1 MKRKWHHPE
10 AELESGKRVYWRS
23 YDELQDTP
31 EFREWLEREFPRGAA
46 EVSGSEA
53 DENTRRSFLK
63 YMGASASL
71 AGLGLAGCRRPDQF
85 IIPFNKHVEEQIPGR
100 PLYYSSARPVA
111 EGCIPL
117 VVTTYEGRP
126 TKVEGNRLHPEWK
139 GGSDV
144 FTQASILDLY
154 DPDRSAAF
162 RKEGEVLGADRFLE
176 EFEKGFL
183 EPFRAAKGAK
193 SALLVGASTS
203 PTRDR
208 LISELFK
215 VSPGLQVFEYEPLL
229 SLARRQ
235 ADARLW
241 GDGVSAVPVIDKADR
256 ILALDADFLGL
267 DPQGESSNARWA
279 ARRSPGKAMAR
290 LYVVEPAFTLTGG
303 VADHRMRLASSQ
315 VIKFAVLLAEQLG
328 LASQVAP
335 LAAKLGLARE
345 LIDAG
350 WVKECAADL
359 QSKKGRSLVL
369 VGSRQPVEVHQI
381 AGLINQALGA
391 IQGASGPLQL
401 VRHGRKPLPG
411 IESLA
416 AAIRSGAVENLVV
429 TTPSDPL
436 YDAPASAKW
445 GESVAKLKSLVHLG
459 VRHNATGRRATW
471 HIPGA
476 HYLESWGDVRSA
488 TGVLSI
494 VQPMIQPLFGGW
506 SELHLLLKLFPVP
519 AASATA
525 AAGGGAPAIA
535 EDPGYTAVRD
545 TFATLVKGDK
555 ELAWGLAL
563 RDGFSKGSK
572 NPLAVPAA
580 APAALGFEASALADF
595 PGPDAIE
602 VVLTPSSH
610 VWDGRFINNSWLQEV
625 PDPIS
630 KLTWDNAALMSLA
643 TADALGVTHDGQL
656 ISIKGADGV
665 SVEVPAF
672 RLPGQADFTIQV
684 ELGYGQEAAGRV
696 GEGTGFNV
704 YPLLRKEGA
713 LICTGAKVERTGGK
727 YALAPTAIHW
737 SMEGRAIVR
746 ENTAAAYEEFVV
758 KGHGEDWKNFSYNQG
773 MDGHIPPN
781 IPLYEGPDY
790 FRPNKDQQGAPLGG
804 RFTVDENHQWGMT
817 IDLNTCIGCNA
828 CTIACQAENNI
839 PVVGKEQVIN
849 GREMHWIR
857 MDRYFSSPREKAG
870 MTAQRV
876 YVPEGRGRPAH
887 DDDTVEM
894 LTQPVACVHC
904 EYAPCETV
912 CPVNATVHS
921 DDGLNSMAYNRCIGT
936 RYCANNCPYKA
947 RRFNYFDYNK
957 RRTSDFYLGPLAPAE
972 GLGMTS
978 LKLQKN
984 PNVTVRMRG
993 VIEKCTYCV
1002 QRLQSAKIDAKAK
1015 ARDSRDVMVPTGS
1028 VTTACQDACPS
1039 RAISFGNLRDAK
1051 DPIVKLKEDPRN
1063 YDLLKYI
1070 GTRPRTSYLAR
1081 VRNPNPK
1088 MPGAEHVGTGSFGG
1102 H

>member
-10 AELESGKRVYWRS
+10 AGAESGTRMYWRGF
-23 YDELQDTP
+23 DELQDTP

-46 EVSGSEA
+46 EVSGPEA
-53 DENTRRSFLK
+53 DEGTRRNFLK

-85 IIPFNKHVEEQIPGR
+85 IIPFNKHVEDQIPGR

-111 EGCIPL
+111 DGCVPL
-117 VVTTYEGRP
+117 VVTTFEGRP

-154 DPDRSAAF
+154 DPDRSAVF
-162 RKEGEVLGADRFLE
+162 RKEGEVLDGDRFVE

-183 EPFRAAKGAK
+183 APFRAAKGAK

-203 PTRDR
+203 PTRER
-208 LISELFK
+208 LLAELVKACPAVK
-215 VSPGLQVFEYEPLL
+215 VYEYEPL
-229 SLARRQ
+229 SSPGRRE
-235 ADARLW
+235 AENRLW
-241 GDGVSAVPVIDKADR
+241 GAGISALPVLDKADR
-256 ILALDADFLGL
+256 ILSLDADFLGL
-267 DPQGESSNARWA
+267 DPQGEGSNGRWA
-279 ARRSPGKAMAR
+279 ARRKPGKGMAR
-290 LYVVEPAFTLTGG
+290 LYVVEPAFTVTGG
-303 VADHRMRLASSQ
+303 MADHRMRLASSQ
-315 VIKFAVLLAEQLG
+315 VVKLAVLLAEQLG
-328 LASQVAP
+328 LAAQVAP
-335 LAAKLGLARE
+335 LVAKLGLVRE
-345 LIDAG
+345 LIDPA

-359 QSKKGRSLVL
+359 LSKKGRSVVL
-369 VGSRQPVEVHQI
+369 VGSRQPLEVHLI

-391 IQGASGPLQL
+391 IQGAGGPLRL
-401 VRHGRKPLPG
+401 VRHGRKVLPG
-411 IESLA
+411 IEALA
-416 AAIRSGAVENLVV
+416 DAIRSGAVENVVV
-429 TTPSDPL
+429 TTPCDPL

-445 GESVAKLKSLVHLG
+445 GEASAKLKNLVHLG
-459 VRHNATGRRATW
+459 VRHHATARAATW

-476 HYLESWGDVRSA
+476 HYLESWGDVRSIS
-488 TGVLSI
+488 GVLSI
-494 VQPMIQPLFGGW
+494 VQPMIQPRFGGW
-506 SELHLLLKLFPVP
+506 SELHLLAKMLPVAP
-519 AASATA
+519 AASGE
-525 AAGGGAPAIA
+525 AAGGADDAA
-535 EDPGYTAVRD
+535 YVAVRA
-545 TFATLVKGDK
+545 TFAGLVKGDV

-563 RDGFSKGSK
+563 RDGFSKGTGY
-572 NPLAVPAA
+572 PVV
-580 APAALGFEASALADF
+580 APAATPAAIGFESFPLVDF

-643 TADALGVTHDGQL
+643 TADALGVTHDGQM
-656 ISIKGADGV
+656 IAIKGGDGV
-665 SVEVPAF
+665 VVEVPAF
-672 RLPGQADFTIQV
+672 RLPGQADFTILV

-713 LICTGAKVERTGGK
+713 FIVSGAKAERKGAK

-746 ENTAAAYEEFVV
+746 ENTAEAYEEFVV
-758 KGHGEDWKNFSYNQG
+758 NGHGEDWKNFSYNQG

-790 FRPNKDQQGAPLGG
+790 FRPNQEQKGAPLQG

-857 MDRYFSSPREKAG
+857 MDRYFSSPREKEG

-887 DDDTVEM
+887 DDDSVEM

-957 RRTSDFYLGPLAPAE
+957 RRTRDFYLGPLAPAE

-1002 QRLQSAKIDAKAK
+1002 QRLQAAKIEAKAK
-1015 ARDSRDVMVPTGS
+1015 ARDSRDVKVPTGS

-1039 RAISFGNLRDAK
+1039 QAITFGNLRDEK
-1051 DPIVKLKEDPRN
+1051 DPVVKLKEDPRN

-1088 MPGAEHVGTGSFGG
+1088 MPGAEQVGQGSIGG